1 MDRYLSRAKLRN
13 RSQLQLVGATSLF
26 IVAKALN
33 VDNTY
38 ISIDHIAVILAG
50 IFDLN
55 SIKVCRSWD
64 WFLFLEFELV
74 WLIADARARLVD
86 DVAVESHHKCSSS
99 ISGPFYCEPG
109 ATDDCGQSY
118 STSSSRRHLSRHVLS
133 GFVDLSANLLLL
145 LFIILPFLYHIYL
158 HRSNIL
164 DSFFTDFLFPTR

>member
-55 SIKVCRSWD
+55 SIKVCRS
-64 WFLFLEFELV
+64 
-74 WLIADARARLVD
+74 
-86 DVAVESHHKCSSS
+86 
-99 ISGPFYCEPG
+99 
-109 ATDDCGQSY
+109 
-118 STSSSRRHLSRHVLS
+118 
-133 GFVDLSANLLLL
+133 
-145 LFIILPFLYHIYL
+145 
-158 HRSNIL
+158 
-164 DSFFTDFLFPTR
+164 